1 MPTSTTACTSR
12 RRPSSFETYQ
22 AKHNKRRRLS
32 VLGSTSAS
40 TTTTSS
46 SSSNNV
52 SPTKKARKSVRFTTA
67 TLNSSAASLN
77 LQYHEIPSRHSL
89 TQEEL
94 DLLWYKKSQLKSL
107 RQTAIALV
115 RQWEQQQAAA
125 LELNSGSSDSDWSD
139 SDSATSTTTTT
150 SSSSSEEDT
159 TQTNSFKTTQ
169 VCWRGL
175 EKRTR
180 QGAKE
185 YRATRQKGIRTV
197 LLEQARQ
204 RSLSI
209 FQAHASAPHTV
220 DPQWLAQVYIRV
232 SATSKMGAQQRG
244 IQDAQEAS
252 RIYWTLFGETL
263 TAAKVVVAA
272 ASGACGVVRASA
284 TTIQATTAVATS
296 AQ

>member
-1 MPTSTTACTSR
+1 M
-12 RRPSSFETYQ
+12 Y
-22 AKHNKRRRLS
+22 KR
-32 VLGSTSAS
+32 
-40 TTTTSS
+40 
-46 SSSNNV
+46 
-52 SPTKKARKSVRFTTA
+52 
-67 TLNSSAASLN
+67 
-77 LQYHEIPSRHSL
+77 Q
-89 TQEEL
+89 
-94 DLLWYKKSQLKSL
+94 
-107 RQTAIALV
+107 
-115 RQWEQQQAAA
+115 A

-139 SDSATSTTTTT
+139 SDSATSSTTTT

-159 TQTNSFKTTQ
+159 TQTNSFSTTQ

-180 QGAKE
+180 QGAKD